1 MFHFKERNN
10 SLLII
15 QSATLKLSTL
25 LIALYIKLYVF
36 NKNFV
41 ILYTGNT

>member
-1 MFHFKERNN
+1 MFYFKQRNN

-25 LIALYIKLYVF
+25 SIALYIKLYVL

-41 ILYTGNT
+41 VHYTGNR